1 MSPAF
6 QRGTQGWGAG
16 ETCLKSH
23 DGGDRGLEIAG
34 LWSWAGEAEGGLV
47 PLSLCSP
54 SGWVLNWLK
63 KGVEKVVPQP
73 VRGGL
78 EGPAQVLQG
87 LGAGGRWG
95 KGWWEVSTWVF
106 CPCLSVCLSLSA
118 GRGRDSRALQS
129 WGLRYVQEAGWIY
142 RGRAEEGRGFELGCL
157 GGSGRPLAAHHFS
170 FFGRWTQ

>member
-1 MSPAF
+1 M
-6 QRGTQGWGAG
+6 
-16 ETCLKSH
+16 
-23 DGGDRGLEIAG
+23 EIAG

-95 KGWWEVSTWVF
+95 KGWRGGGKSAPGFSAHV
-106 CPCLSVCLSLSA
+106 CLCVCLSQQAGAEILGHCSPGDSGTSRRRDGFTGVELRRGGVLSWVA
-118 GRGRDSRALQS
+118 
-129 WGLRYVQEAGWIY
+129 WEA
-142 RGRAEEGRGFELGCL
+142 L
-157 GGSGRPLAAHHFS
+157 GGLLLLTTFLSLADGPNEALSG
-170 FFGRWTQ
+170 